1 MSVNA
6 FMGDAAYDA
15 EPLHQQ
21 AREDLDAKRTIV
33 PINMRG
39 HDTKP
44 RTPHRRDM
52 YEDFPHDDFGQRWQ
66 IESTFSQLKRLLE
79 PHLRAHSNDGRFA
92 EANLRVLTFNL
103 MLLPFF
109 QARLFYG
116 APSPLTPASS
126 AMRLPGPSAKAS

>member
-21 AREDLDAKRTIV
+21 ARADLDAKQTIV

-52 YEDFPHDDFGQRWQ
+52 YEDFPKEDFGQRWQ
-66 IESTFSQLKRLLE
+66 IESAFSQLKRLLE
-79 PHLRAHSNDGRFA
+79 PHLRAHSNDGRVA

-103 MLLPFF
+103 MLLLLLP
-109 QARLFYG
+109 AKLFYG
-116 APSPLTPASS
+116 AG
-126 AMRLPGPSAKAS
+126 RGVRG